1 MHSTPSSALSAW
13 PDLMTAAPSA
23 RPPAAANG
31 GEIDILRSFAR
42 RIDPSDAGAY
52 NNLGVLYFRKGLTD
66 EAIVAFSRALALDER
81 MRVARRNLEI
91 AYGDTGLVER
101 RLQALEER
109 LRADPSDLEA
119 LVQSAIAEK
128 TAGRLDR
135 AQELLQRAVSLDAD
149 SSVIHFLLAETLYNR
164 GLSEQAM
171 RSVRRSIEL
180 NPENPDAHYLLGF
193 LLGDLG
199 RAEDAAQANR
209 RAVML
214 NPTLVRAQA
223 NLSLERYRAAEATP
237 SHGQKTSAGAHITLG
252 RALRQKGYFKEALQE
267 YEKAIEGGE
276 ANAEVLQAMLE
287 LYLLQRDTGAAIAT
301 SDRFAREFSPTA
313 KTWNGR
319 GVALQLEGRH
329 AEAEAAYTR
338 ALELDSSY
346 PFAHNNIG
354 VLLWHNNDTKGAIN
368 AFRRALQSAAPP
380 VEARLNLALGLFRRK
395 HTELALEAYR
405 QVLTT
410 APEHPVAWNGIG
422 LIFVD
427 LEKYAEARNAFA
439 RAIQSDPNFA
449 EAHYNLSF
457 TLSNLGDFTGA
468 LRETKRALSLDPL
481 YTPQKLALAI
491 ELPHEEIR
499 LTVAPP
505 ITESNEPVER
515 VEHFHFDPSVIEE
528 LFAPQAPR
536 AEPAGDD
543 ALAGFSL
550 ARDFITKGLYE
561 RAQAEIARALA
572 RGGDKILGL
581 VLAGDSFA
589 AQGLHGEALERYRRA
604 LVLEEG
610 NIFARQGAARSLL
623 ALGRA
628 EEARPFAEALVEAG
642 STDVNLLLLAAEARV
657 ASLDEP
663 GAREILNALKGS
675 HARNANVMK
684 RVGDLYSALGDAN
697 EAIASY
703 RASLAVDER
712 QAETRVAL
720 GRLLSRA
727 GDDNGAIR
735 ELESVLVIS
744 PNHDAAVVELVGPY
758 RRSGR
763 SRSAL
768 PRIVALVRRDVYHFD
783 ALIALGEILVDLA
796 REGDALRAFERVL
809 RFDPNHAEALR
820 YSALL
825 QRGRR

>member
-1 MHSTPSSALSAW
+1 MTP
-13 PDLMTAAPSA
+13 AATA

-81 MRVARRNLEI
+81 MGVARRNLEI
-91 AYGDTGLVER
+91 AYGESGILER
-101 RLQALEER
+101 RLHDLEER
-109 LRADPSDLEA
+109 LRANPNDLEA
-119 LVQSAIAEK
+119 LVQSGIAEK
-128 TAGRLDR
+128 TAGRLER
-135 AQELLQRAVSLDAD
+135 AHVLFQRAIELDTD
-149 SSVIHFLLAETLYNR
+149 SSVLHFLLAETLYNR
-164 GLSEQAM
+164 GLHEEAM

-180 NPENPDAHYLLGF
+180 NPENPDALYLIGF
-193 LLGDLG
+193 ILGDLG
-199 RAEDAAQANR
+199 RSEEAAEANR

-223 NLSLERYRAAEATP
+223 NLSLQTYRHEVTP
-237 SHGQKTSAGAHITLG
+237 SHQQRTPAGAHITLG
-252 RALRQKGYFKEALQE
+252 RALRQKGYFQEALKE

-301 SDRFAREFSPTA
+301 ADRFAREFSPTA

-329 AEAEAAYTR
+329 TEAEESYKR
-338 ALELDSSY
+338 ALEIDSSY

-354 VLLWHNNDTKGAIN
+354 VLIWHKSDTKGAIN
-368 AFRRALQSAAPP
+368 SFRRALQAPSPP

-395 HTELALEAYR
+395 HIDLSLEAYR
-405 QVLTT
+405 QVLST

-422 LIFVD
+422 LILVE
-427 LEKYAEARNAFA
+427 LEKYSDARNAFA
-439 RAIQSDPNFA
+439 RAIQTNPEFA

-457 TLSNLGDFTGA
+457 TLSNLGDFSSA
-468 LRETKRALSLDPL
+468 LRETKRALSLDPM
-481 YTPQKLALAI
+481 YTPQKLELAI

-505 ITESNEPVER
+505 ITETDESVDH
-515 VEHFHFDPSVIEE
+515 VDDFHFDPAILEQ
-528 LFAPQAPR
+528 LFAVKPTRGEQVTEDPM
-536 AEPAGDD
+536 
-543 ALAGFSL
+543 AGFTL
-550 ARDFITKGLYE
+550 ARDFITKGLYD
-561 RAQAEIARALA
+561 RAQGEIARVLA
-572 RGGDKILGL
+572 RGGDKIVGL
-581 VLAGDSFA
+581 VLAGDGFA

-604 LVLEEG
+604 LETEPT
-610 NIFARQGAARSLL
+610 NPFARQGTARSLL

-628 EEARPFAEALVEAG
+628 EEARPYAEALVEAG

-657 ASLDEP
+657 ASLDKP
-663 GAREILNALKGS
+663 GAREILVSLHKNEG
-675 HARNANVMK
+675 RNANVLK
-684 RVGDLYSALGDAN
+684 RVGDLYAALGDAG
-697 EAIASY
+697 EAISAY
-703 RASLAVDER
+703 RGSLALDER
-712 QAETRVAL
+712 QVETRVAL
-720 GRLLSRA
+720 GRLLAKA
-727 GDDNGAIR
+727 GDDTGAIR
-735 ELESVLVIS
+735 ELESVLVTA

-758 RRSGR
+758 RRTGR

-768 PRIVALVRRDVYHFD
+768 PRVVALVRRDVYHFA
-783 ALIALGEILVDLA
+783 ALIALGEILIDLA
-796 REGDALRAFERVL
+796 RESDALNAFERVL

-820 YSALL
+820 YYRLM

>member
-1 MHSTPSSALSAW
+1 
-13 PDLMTAAPSA
+13 MTAAPSA

-31 GEIDILRSFAR
+31 GEIEILRSFAR

-66 EAIVAFSRALALDER
+66 EAIMAFSRALALDER

-101 RLQALEER
+101 RLEALEER
-109 LRADPSDLEA
+109 LRADPADLEA

-135 AQELLQRAVSLDAD
+135 AHALLQRAVELDAD

-193 LLGDLG
+193 LLGDMG
-199 RAEDAAQANR
+199 RSEEAAEANR

-223 NLSLERYRAAEATP
+223 NLSLERYRAADTTP
-237 SHGQKTSAGAHITLG
+237 SHGLKTSASAHITLG

-313 KTWNGR
+313 KAWNGR

-338 ALELDSSY
+338 ALEIDPSY
-346 PFAHNNIG
+346 PFSHNNIG
-354 VLLWHNNDTKGAIN
+354 VLLWHSDDTKGAIN
-368 AFRRALQSAAPP
+368 SFRRALQAASPP
-380 VEARLNLALGLFRRK
+380 VEARLNLALGLFKRK

-405 QVLTT
+405 HVLNT

-422 LIFVD
+422 LIFVE
-427 LEKYAEARNAFA
+427 LEKYTEARNAFA
-439 RAIQSDPNFA
+439 RAIQSDPDFA

-468 LRETKRALSLDPL
+468 LRETKRALSLDPM

-505 ITESNEPVER
+505 IAESAEPVER
-515 VEHFHFDPSVIEE
+515 VQDFHFDPSVIEE

-536 AEPAGDD
+536 AEPAAD

-604 LVLEEG
+604 LVLEES
-610 NIFARQGAARSLL
+610 NTYARQGAARSLL

-628 EEARPFAEALVEAG
+628 EEARPFAEALVGAG

-663 GAREILNALKGS
+663 GAREILSGLRAG

-684 RVGDLYSALGDAN
+684 RVGDLYSALGDAS
-697 EAIASY
+697 EAIAAY
-703 RASLAVDER
+703 RASLSVDER

-768 PRIVALVRRDVYHFD
+768 PRIVALIRRDVYHFA

-796 REGDALRAFERVL
+796 REHDALRAFERVL
-809 RFDPNHAEALR
+809 RFDPNHADALR

>member
-1 MHSTPSSALSAW
+1 
-13 PDLMTAAPSA
+13 MTAATSA

-66 EAIVAFSRALALDER
+66 EAIMAFSRALALDER

-101 RLQALEER
+101 RLEALEER
-109 LRADPSDLEA
+109 LRADPTDLEA
-119 LVQSAIAEK
+119 LVQAGIAEK

-135 AQELLQRAVSLDAD
+135 AHTLLQRAVELDAN
-149 SSVIHFLLAETLYNR
+149 SSVVHFLLAETLYNR

-180 NPENPDAHYLLGF
+180 NPENPDAQYLLGF

-199 RAEDAAQANR
+199 RAEEAADANR

-223 NLSLERYRAAEATP
+223 NLSLERYRAADPTP
-237 SHGQKTSAGAHITLG
+237 SHGQKTSANAHISLG

-313 KTWNGR
+313 KAWNGR

-329 AEAEAAYTR
+329 AEAEDAYSR
-338 ALELDSSY
+338 ALDIDSSY

-354 VLLWHNNDTKGAIN
+354 VLLWHKDDTKGAIN
-368 AFRRALQSAAPP
+368 AFRRALQTSAAP
-380 VEARLNLALGLFRRK
+380 VEARLNLALGLFKRK

-405 QVLTT
+405 QVLNT

-422 LIFVD
+422 LIFVE
-427 LEKYAEARNAFA
+427 LGKHAEARNAFA
-439 RAIQSDPNFA
+439 RAIQADPNFA

-457 TLSNLGDFTGA
+457 TLSNLGDFTAA
-468 LRETKRALSLDPL
+468 LRETKRALSLDPM

-499 LTVAPP
+499 LSVAPP
-505 ITESNEPVER
+505 ISESNEPVDQ
-515 VEHFHFDPSVIEE
+515 VADFHFDPSVIEQ
-528 LFAPQAPR
+528 LFAQQSTR
-536 AEPAGDD
+536 AEPAGEDP
-543 ALAGFSL
+543 LASFAL

-572 RGGDKILGL
+572 RGGDKVLGL

-589 AQGLHGEALERYRRA
+589 ARGSTAKHSSGIAARSASRKRTPMHDRGRRGRCSPLGAPTKHARSPRRWSTPGVRTSTCCSWRPRHAPQISTNRERVSSCMRLGRAMAATQTFSSASAISTPPSAIPAKLSPHIARASLSTSGRPRRA
-604 LVLEEG
+604 LHWEG
-610 NIFARQGAARSLL
+610 CYLAQGTILVRS
-623 ALGRA
+623 ASSSRCWSS
-628 EEARPFAEALVEAG
+628 RPITMPR
-642 STDVNLLLLAAEARV
+642 SSS
-657 ASLDEP
+657 SLDRIGGADAP
-663 GAREILNALKGS
+663 GARCRESSISFAGTFITS
-675 HARNANVMK
+675 
-684 RVGDLYSALGDAN
+684 
-697 EAIASY
+697 
-703 RASLAVDER
+703 
-712 QAETRVAL
+712 TR
-720 GRLLSRA
+720 
-727 GDDNGAIR
+727 
-735 ELESVLVIS
+735 
-744 PNHDAAVVELVGPY
+744 
-758 RRSGR
+758 
-763 SRSAL
+763 
-768 PRIVALVRRDVYHFD
+768 
-783 ALIALGEILVDLA
+783 
-796 REGDALRAFERVL
+796 
-809 RFDPNHAEALR
+809 
-820 YSALL
+820 
-825 QRGRR
+825 